1 MKSKQVSDPNQV
13 SAFLLTSTL
22 AEGRSVRTS
31 CCSPIIQI
39 ISQMRT
45 NIDVIRMTIRMVYPI
60 YVKVRAHTRRYN
72 GRIVKVKAHYR
83 RYWGV

>member
-1 MKSKQVSDPNQV
+1 
-13 SAFLLTSTL
+13 
-22 AEGRSVRTS
+22 
-31 CCSPIIQI
+31 
-39 ISQMRT
+39 
-45 NIDVIRMTIRMVYPI
+45 MTIRMVYPI